1 MEEWSRVS
9 RIRKAWKRLKVTL
22 MDRREFIAGLG
33 EDLGEFMQLSHQQH
47 FANIQRGK
55 EIDFR

>member
-1 MEEWSRVS
+1 MEEVESDV
-9 RIRKAWKRLKVTL
+9 
-22 MDRREFIAGLG
+22 DRSTAFIAGLG
-33 EDLGEFMQLSHQQH
+33 EDFGEIHATFLTGNI